1 MSLTRRRTLAVSA
14 LLLIGGA
21 ALTGCAA
28 KGIDT
33 DDTGSVAV
41 VEKFLEHLE
50 AGEATAAAA
59 LTDLDF
65 ADELIDDDFYAASAA
80 LPTDARIVKT
90 SGYDDFGFSATVE
103 FVLDDASAPESLDLT
118 VSENDGVFTIVR
130 WSGFLPL
137 RIGPY
142 PAQGVVRV
150 NDTLEYTL
158 AEAGNDLV
166 LLPAAYALEYTDP
179 TGLLRLGAE
188 DDTSFT
194 VNSPNRGE
202 GFSIVPTF
210 RPDVEP
216 SITTEI
222 ERLQNACAAEGFTG
236 PSCPPELVKAVTASP
251 GAATSS
257 GEWFRDSGL
266 DVRMKGDGYEATS
279 SYTFRNDELPDLITI
294 SYTGT
299 VTRDAS
305 GTVVFSR

>member
-14 LLLIGGA
+14 LLLIGSA

-28 KGIDT
+28 GIDT

-41 VEKFLEHLE
+41 VEKFLKHLE

-118 VSENDGVFTIVR
+118 VRENDGVFTIVR
-130 WSGFLPL
+130 WSSYLPV

-142 PAQGVVRV
+142 PAHGVVRV
-150 NDTLEYTL
+150 NNTLDYTL
-158 AEAGNDLV
+158 AKAGNDLT

-202 GFSIVPTF
+202 GFSIVPSF
-210 RPDVEP
+210 LPDVEP

-236 PSCPPELVKAVTASP
+236 PSCPPGLVDAVTASP

-257 GEWFRDSGL
+257 GEWFRDSGI
-266 DVRMKGDGYEATS
+266 DIRMKGDGYEATS
-279 SYTFRNDELPDLITI
+279 SYTFRNDELPDLITV

-299 VTRDAS
+299 VTRGAS
-305 GTVVFSR
+305 GAVVFAR